1 LSGGELAAMVVV
13 DAVGRLIDGVV
24 GNAGSVE
31 GDSFFN
37 GLLDYPHYTRPE
49 ELRGMRVP
57 DILLSGHH
65 ENIRKWRKEQALRA
79 TLQKRPDLLETASL
93 DREAEKMLGRMKEE
107 G

>member
-1 LSGGELAAMVVV
+1 MV
-13 DAVGRLIDGVV
+13 DAIGRLIDGVV

-49 ELRGMRVP
+49 EIRGTRIP

-65 ENIRKWRKEQALRA
+65 EKIRKWRKEQSLRA
-79 TLQKRPDLLETASL
+79 TRQKRPDLLERAEL
-93 DREAEKMLGRMKEE
+93 DTEAKAILRKIENESGE
-107 G
+107 